1 MRICKSVF
9 GIALAHPIYLGVYVV
24 FLSLLGIFLTGGST
38 YVDTAGTTYVAEPA
52 NLAVVDRD
60 GSALSQAL
68 KAYLA
73 DMHNVADVADDEFAL
88 QDALATNTVDAVAI
102 VPEGFGSDCLAAAR
116 AGEELPKVEIAY
128 GGYTQA
134 SALAEQQAVQWVR
147 LAGAAAALEPEA
159 GVSRVAELAAAATAE
174 RADTEVIEVS
184 SSRGPSYP
192 LGAYLSFSTY
202 TIVCSIVV
210 CVGLVL
216 TKMSEQDVR
225 RRMLVSPTRPWR
237 LSAGVL
243 VACLAL
249 VLCIWA
255 LTSAVGVIS
264 SGALA
269 NGVGAVQIALALGA
283 MLAFSLVPLAFA
295 FVLSQ
300 LGFREEGL
308 NALGN
313 LGGMVSSFLG
323 GAWVP
328 IALLGDAVQTAAL
341 FSPAYWTNDA
351 VTAALTSPSITE
363 ELLLRMGTDVGVT
376 LLFAVAF
383 TAVGLALGR
392 ARPRA

>member
-68 KAYLA
+68 EAYLA

-88 QDALATNTVDAVAI
+88 QDALATNTVDAVVI

-116 AGEELPKVEIAY
+116 AGEELPKVEVAY

-134 SALAEQQAVQWVR
+134 SALAEQQAVQWVQ

-159 GVSRVAELAAAATAE
+159 DVSRIAELAAAE

-202 TIVCSIVV
+202 AIVCSVVV

-249 VLCIWA
+249 VLCVWA

-351 VTAALTSPSITE
+351 VAAALTSPSITE

>member
-1 MRICKSVF
+1 MCSV
-9 GIALAHPIYLGVYVV
+9 
-24 FLSLLGIFLTGGST
+24 
-38 YVDTAGTTYVAEPA
+38 
-52 NLAVVDRD
+52 
-60 GSALSQAL
+60 
-68 KAYLA
+68 
-73 DMHNVADVADDEFAL
+73 
-88 QDALATNTVDAVAI
+88 
-102 VPEGFGSDCLAAAR
+102 
-116 AGEELPKVEIAY
+116 
-128 GGYTQA
+128 
-134 SALAEQQAVQWVR
+134 
-147 LAGAAAALEPEA
+147 
-159 GVSRVAELAAAATAE
+159 
-174 RADTEVIEVS
+174 
-184 SSRGPSYP
+184 
-192 LGAYLSFSTY
+192 
-202 TIVCSIVV
+202 VV

-249 VLCIWA
+249 VLCVWA

-328 IALLGDAVQTAAL
+328 IALLGNAVQTAAL

-351 VTAALTSPSITE
+351 VAAALTSPSITE